1 MNRLK
6 GEQGY
11 CRETATLRLA
21 CASIHRGEEPPVTG
35 QGGSGTIFVS
45 GCNLGCTFCQNWQ
58 ISRCAGAKTM
68 GREVSSEEF
77 AAICIALE
85 EKGAENINIVT
96 GSHAIPAIAEG
107 IDCAREQGL
116 KIPVLW
122 NSSAYETEEALE
134 ILNTRVDAWL
144 PDLKTLDPVL
154 ASRYFNAR
162 DYPERAK
169 AAILKMLSLPHSL
182 IIVRHLILPGHLEST
197 REVLQWFAHEYET
210 KFYAE
215 NAKNKV
221 IVSIMTQFTPVNVTD
236 MCTPHMRYVNRE
248 EYEQVLDWLG
258 ELGIEEGYCQEL
270 VRDSGWL
277 PDFGRRNP
285 FSARGDD
292 VSELSSPV
300 WHWKDT

>member
-1 MNRLK
+1 
-6 GEQGY
+6 
-11 CRETATLRLA
+11 
-21 CASIHRGEEPPVTG
+21 
-35 QGGSGTIFVS
+35 
-45 GCNLGCTFCQNWQ
+45 CNLGCTFCQNWQ
-58 ISRCAGAKTM
+58 ISRSAGTETM

-96 GSHAIPAIAEG
+96 GSHAIPVIAQG
-107 IDCAREQGL
+107 IDRARERGL

-134 ILNTRVDAWL
+134 ILGTRVDAWL
-144 PDLKTLDPVL
+144 PDLKTLDPAL
-154 ASRYFNAR
+154 SSRYFNAA

-197 REVLQWFAHEYET
+197 REVLQWLAHLNLFQNPGFFGTGARET
-210 KFYAE
+210 GLRPEFPIKSGDAT
-215 NAKNKV
+215 NRAM
-221 IVSIMTQFTPVNVTD
+221 VSIMTQFTPVNVTD
-236 MCTPHMRYVNRE
+236 TRTPYMRYVSQE

-258 ELGIEEGYCQEL
+258 ELGIEEGYCQEP
-270 VRDSGWL
+270 VRSSGWL

-292 VSELSSPV
+292 ASELSSPV

>member
-1 MNRLK
+1 MNRLR
-6 GEQGY
+6 GERGY
-11 CRETATLRLA
+11 CGETAALRLA

-58 ISRCAGAKTM
+58 ISRRTDAQTM

-107 IDCAREQGL
+107 IDRAGERGL

-134 ILNTRVDAWL
+134 ILIPRVDAWL
-144 PDLKTLDPVL
+144 PDLKTLDPAL
-154 ASRYFNAR
+154 ASRYFNAV

-169 AAILKMLSLPHSL
+169 ATILKMLSLPHSL

-197 REVLQWFAHEYET
+197 REVLQWLAHR
-210 KFYAE
+210 A
-215 NAKNKV
+215 
-221 IVSIMTQFTPVNVTD
+221 IVSIMTQFTPVNGTD
-236 MCTPHMRYVNRE
+236 NMRYVNQE

-258 ELGIEEGYCQEL
+258 ELGIEEGYCQEPA
-270 VRDSGWL
+270 RSSDWL

-292 VSELSSPV
+292 ASELSSPV